1 VRDVENANANDLLK
15 IPAAQGSKVVL
26 VKIESTSESD
36 AKGVAT
42 SLSSQHGITKIDVII
57 ANSGI
62 ASYYGPIKETPVA
75 EFEQHLR
82 VNAIGPVIL
91 LQAMLPLLQ
100 AAPKP
105 KFVVISSTIGSIA
118 FMDNLQVPAAA
129 YGASKAAVNFLVRKV
144 HFEHPELV
152 AFSIHPGYVFGCI
165 EVIEIGPADSLIDW
179 FRQIWVTT
187 VRESL
192 ALKVHPRRS
201 RIAWPG

>member
-1 VRDVENANANDLLK
+1 LLPVPSETSIGIGRGLVEAYLSRPQHTVVAAVRDVANANANDLLK
-15 IPAAQGSKVVL
+15 IQAAQGSNVVL

-36 AKGVAT
+36 AKVVAEN
-42 SLSSQHGITKIDVII
+42 LSSQHGITKVDVII

-62 ASYYGPIKETPVA
+62 SSYYGPIKETPIA

-100 AAPKP
+100 AAPNP
-105 KFVVISSTIGSIA
+105 KFVVISSIVGSIA
-118 FMDNLQVPAAA
+118 FLDNLQVPAAA

-152 AFSIHPGYVFGCI
+152 AFAIHPGYVLGCI
-165 EVIEIGPADSLIDW
+165 AVIGIGTADS
-179 FRQIWVTT
+179 
-187 VRESL
+187 
-192 ALKVHPRRS
+192 
-201 RIAWPG
+201 